1 MEINSDVRID
11 DNEIS
16 FSFARSGGPGGQN
29 VNKLNTK
36 AVLHW
41 CVETSTALRPA
52 VKSRFRARY
61 GNRIND
67 EGEVV
72 ISSGRYRTQA
82 QNKKDCLDRLE
93 EMILAVLVPPKKR
106 RATRPTRG
114 SKERRLS
121 GKRQL
126 SQKKQGRKRVTRDD

>member
-1 MEINSDVRID
+1 MEISSGLRID
-11 DNEIS
+11 DSEIS

-36 AVLHW
+36 AVLRW
-41 CVETSTALRPA
+41 CIGASAALRPA

-72 ISSGRYRTQA
+72 ISSDRYRTQP
-82 QNKKDCLDRLE
+82 QNKKDCLDRLAA
-93 EMILAVLVPPKKR
+93 MIKSVLLPPKKR
-106 RATRPTRG
+106 KPTRPTRA
-114 SKERRLS
+114 SKERRLT
-121 GKRQL
+121 GKRQQ
-126 SQKKQGRKRVTRDD
+126 SQKKQGRKRVSRDD